1 MRNID
6 SLRTK
11 AEFDA
16 VYQKHRSYADPNLVV
31 YCADGTGKL
40 GIVCSKKI
48 GNSVVRHHFARL
60 VREAYRLNKNNI
72 RKDKDIIV
80 LARKGA
86 KDQGFT
92 VIESSLISLLKRH
105 SVYGKEYNT
114 ETSPN

>member
-6 SLRTK
+6 SLRTRS
-11 AEFDA
+11 EFDA
-16 VYQKHRSYADPNLVV
+16 VYRKHRSYADPNLVV

-40 GIVCSKKI
+40 GIVCSKKV

-60 VREAYRLNKNNI
+60 VREAYRLNKKHI

-80 LARKGA
+80 LARKSA

-92 VIESSLISLLKRH
+92 EIEASLISLLRRH
-105 SVYGKEYNT
+105 SVYEEGSSEK
-114 ETSPN
+114 TS

>member
-16 VYQKHRSYADPNLVV
+16 VYRKHRSYADPNLVV
-31 YCADGTGKL
+31 YIADGTGKI
-40 GIVCSKKI
+40 GIVCRKKV

-60 VREAYRLNKNNI
+60 IREAYRLNKTHI
-72 RKDKDIIV
+72 RKDKDMIV
-80 LARKGA
+80 LARKSA

-92 VIESSLISLLKRH
+92 EIESSLISLLKRH
-105 SVYGKEYNT
+105 SIYEEESGT
-114 ETSPN
+114 ETS